1 MRGDVVVAADGR
13 PLSDAQSLQ
22 RILLDEA
29 IGRTMEVTVL
39 RGSAL
44 VDVFAVPRL
53 LRG

>member
-1 MRGDVVVAADGR
+1 MSSSPRTAE

-29 IGRTMEVTVL
+29 IGRTIEVTVL
-39 RGSAL
+39 RGAAL